1 MWSLDERNQI
11 SAKQTIALGMLWII
25 AVLSLNSHWTFS
37 ETRLNFI
44 KFNFSRNK
52 PLKIFAAVLFLLI
65 LYSLGSA
72 LYYMYNDK
80 GNSTR
85 MVRSLSIRIG
95 LSLFLFIVMMVWYR
109 LNMDTDCLDMA
120 ADCLDMVTD

>member
-1 MWSLDERNQI
+1 MDEKSQA
-11 SAKQTIALGMLWII
+11 SVKETIALGMPWII
-25 AVLSLNSHWTFS
+25 VVLSLNSHWTIS
-37 ETRLNFI
+37 ETRLNFGE
-44 KFNFSRNK
+44 FNFSRNK
-52 PLKIFAAVLFLLI
+52 PLKIFAAVLFIFI

-85 MVRSLSIRIG
+85 MVKSLSIRIG
-95 LSLFLFIVMMVWYR
+95 LSLFLFIVMMISYR

>member
-1 MWSLDERNQI
+1 MDERSQA
-11 SAKQTIALGMLWII
+11 SVKETIALGMPWII
-25 AVLSLNSHWTFS
+25 VVLSLNSHWTIS
-37 ETRLNFI
+37 ETRLNFGE
-44 KFNFSRNK
+44 FNFSRNK
-52 PLKIFAAVLFLLI
+52 PLKIFAAVLFILI

-85 MVRSLSIRIG
+85 MVKSLSIRIG
-95 LSLFLFIVMMVWYR
+95 LSLFLFIVMMISYR